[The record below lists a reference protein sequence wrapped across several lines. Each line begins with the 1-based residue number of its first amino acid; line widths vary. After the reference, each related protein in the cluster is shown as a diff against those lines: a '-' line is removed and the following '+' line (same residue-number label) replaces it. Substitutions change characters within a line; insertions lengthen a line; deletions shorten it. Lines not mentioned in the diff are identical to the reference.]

1 MEKKIF
7 LLVLLCLC
15 VIATFIGCHKDPLD
29 LGKAG
34 MLNLSLKQGNRTS
47 QKSAIESFDARV
59 TIYYGADDTV
69 AYNCRFV
76 DPDDDGLFTNDPTV
90 LDCIYIRR
98 DIEFTVGVWAVIQGD
113 TVVGMSDG
121 TNPLYF
127 TGDTDFLDVLIVLM
141 SGYPRVVLKNIEID
155 DNDYVNLYGE
165 LIEGKGNY
173 INFFGWPSQMELDD
187 AYKCM
192 FAKNIIPI
200 DEMLNILFQLDSV
213 DSGFFIMWNMGYDID
228 FIDDDSTKVVG
239 KVDLYTLDST
249 EYSVVALAQ
258 FGGYFAHS
266 SIEKV
271 TLNGLKR
278 DYVYIDEPQLNGD
291 TVTLHGRYDGNVELN
306 ECGFWCYVVRD
317 VGSYYDTN
325 LLQSLEISSEFSYK
339 TKLPPDTYEF
349 YAYVKANNG
358 REWYSSTKQLYI
370 PPAYSQPTGY
380 ENGHGYVDM
389 GLPSGTLWA
398 YTNVGAN
405 NPEDYGNYYAWGET
419 EPKET
424 YDWSTYR
431 YCNGRDS
438 TLTKY
443 CNNESYGNEGFTD
456 SLTILEAVDDA
467 ATVNWGDNWRM
478 PTSDEMQELIDN
490 CDTTWTRQNGING
503 ILFSS
508 RTNDKSIF
516 LPAAG
521 LCNIY
526 GFVDVGWLGYYWS
539 SSLGSYVSR
548 FALDIYFASNYC
560 DVSSDPR
567 DQGGAVRPVCVQSK
581 K

>member
-1 MEKKIF
+1 M
-7 LLVLLCLC
+7 
-15 VIATFIGCHKDPLD
+15 
-29 LGKAG
+29 GKAG
-34 MLNLSLKQGNRTS
+34 RLNISLKQGNSTS

-76 DPDDDGLFTNDPTV
+76 DPDDDGMFINDPTV

-173 INFFGWPSQMELDD
+173 INFLGWPSQMELDD

-213 DSGFFIMWNMGYDID
+213 DSGFFIMWNTVYDID

-291 TVTLHGRYDGNVELN
+291 TVTLHGRYVGNVELN
-306 ECGFWCYVVRD
+306 ECGFVCYVVRD
-317 VGSYYDTN
+317 GDSTTYSTVQCS
-325 LLQSLEISSEFSYK
+325 EIGSEFSYMM
-339 TKLPPDTYEF
+339 KLPTDTYEF
-349 YAYVKANNG
+349 KAYVKANNG
-358 REWYSSTKQLYI
+358 REWYSSSNQLYV
-370 PPAYSQPTGY
+370 PPTYSQPTGY
-380 ENGHGYVDM
+380 ENGYGYVDL
-389 GLPSGTLWA
+389 GLPSGLLWA
-398 YTNVGAN
+398 YTNIGAAI
-405 NPEDYGNYYAWGET
+405 PTDYGNYYAWGET
-419 EPKET
+419 ENKET
-424 YDWSTYR
+424 YDFSTYR
-431 YCNGRDS
+431 YCNNGDS
-438 TLTKY
+438 ASITKY
-443 CNNESYGNEGFTD
+443 CSNESYGNESFSD
-456 SLTILEAVDDA
+456 SLTILESNDDA
-467 ATVNWGDNWRM
+467 ATVNWGNNWRM
-478 PTSDEMQELIDN
+478 PTVTELQELKDN
-490 CDTTWTRQNGING
+490 CTVIWTTLNGVKGRLFTGSNG
-503 ILFSS
+503 NSV
-508 RTNDKSIF
+508 F

-521 LCNIY
+521 VRSGSDLYNARTY
-526 GFVDVGWLGYYWS
+526 GVYWS
-539 SSLGSYVSR
+539 SSLHTDSPSCAMVLYLAYG
-548 FALDIYFASNYC
+548 NYGIDNEYRC
-560 DVSSDPR
+560 NGLS
-567 DQGGAVRPVCVQSK
+567 VRPVCVQSK